1 MLELISPPETRNR
14 LNWSRPEKPI
24 WIYSINLSTWHVDL
38 RKAADWLVAVEVFT
52 MFFFSSSN
60 TYYWSVVLFCI
71 YGAMCY
77 AMLLEHLI
85 LSCESCLFSR
95 RKKFAFE
102 PSLLITTGD
111 LIVTLLVV
119 LHTFAS
125 SVSFQILVFQLV
137 FPRSFSSLGRDVPPF
152 RRSQSSGT
160 YRCRRYGH
168 FLGQPS

>member
-1 MLELISPPETRNR
+1 MLELISPPETRKR

-38 RKAADWLVAVEVFT
+38 RKAADWLVAVEVFI
-52 MFFFSSSN
+52 MFFLLLLILTTEQLS
-60 TYYWSVVLFCI
+60 YSV
-71 YGAMCY
+71 YM
-77 AMLLEHLI
+77 EHLI

-137 FPRSFSSLGRDVPPF
+137 FPRSLFFPRKRRTPF

-160 YRCRRYGH
+160 YRCRHYGH
-168 FLGQPS
+168 FLSQPS